1 MKRLLALFVA
11 VIIALFLFTSCGNKE
26 EYTPTDPTNE
36 VQTSADY
43 SIALR
48 VLEGMIEDEPMCE
61 SQVRDALWSMNYSN
75 EEINTIIEQADIDW
89 RTQAVRAAVNRL
101 DVAPHSRQ
109 GLIDILVLI
118 GYNENLATYGAD
130 HCEADW
136 TQQCLFSAMI
146 YLEDGMTKL
155 EITQAL
161 MKDKYTESEIAFAT
175 NACFEG

>member
-1 MKRLLALFVA
+1 MKRLLTLFLA
-11 VIIALFLFTSCGNKE
+11 VIITLFLFTSCGNE
-26 EYTPTDPTNE
+26 EYVPGDPTNE
-36 VQTSADY
+36 IETSADY

-48 VLEGMIEDEPMCE
+48 VIEGMIEDEPMCE
-61 SQVRDALWSMNYSN
+61 KQVRDALWSMSYSN
-75 EEINTIIEQADIDW
+75 EEINTSLEQADFDW
-89 RTQAVRAAVNRL
+89 RTQVVRAAVNRL

-118 GYNENLATYGAD
+118 GYSEELATYGAD

-175 NACFEG
+175 KACFEG

>member
-1 MKRLLALFVA
+1 MKRLLTLFLA
-11 VIIALFLFTSCGNKE
+11 VIITLFLFTSCGKE
-26 EYTPTDPTNE
+26 EYVPVDPTNE
-36 VQTSADY
+36 IETSADY
-43 SIALR
+43 SIALSMI
-48 VLEGMIEDEPMCE
+48 EGMLVDEPMCE
-61 SQVRDALWSMNYSN
+61 KQVRDALWSMSYSS

-118 GYNENLATYGAD
+118 GYSEELATYGAD